1 MKKLLPLFCFLYL
14 AGLVRGQLY
23 DAQWALGSY
32 ESIVDFRTADTVLID
47 TLPTLQYV
55 FLTNASICDE
65 NGKLLYYTNGVSVCG
80 TNNVLQNG
88 GNLSLGAYSSDDS
101 LNGLDIQQA
110 ALFLPK
116 PGSNRYYYLIHSAND
131 ALNGTRPGNIYYS
144 LIDKDG
150 DGGLGAVIQKN
161 VKLIGGSLY
170 REGGITACKHANG
183 RDYWLVFGA
192 SDTNMFYKFL
202 ITPDSI
208 LGPYTQYIGPNYPL
222 PFDNA
227 YSKFSQDG
235 ATYVTGA
242 VAGLITVM
250 DFDRCSGE
258 FSNPVTIF
266 NDVSSSP
273 DTTISGCTAVEF
285 SPNGRFV
292 YVSDNV
298 NLIQYDLLAANIQD
312 SSQLYL
318 RDSATV
324 YGIDF
329 LQLAPNGKLYG
340 STWDGGL
347 YNLHV
352 INYPDLKGDSA
363 GFVYGGQPTYSTN
376 SNELPNLIN
385 YKLGPLTGSGCDTIA
400 NGVGNIAQA
409 DNLLRIL
416 PNPANKYAYVEAGMQ
431 GNYRFD
437 LLTENGQILSSKQT
451 RQVDIF
457 DTEQLAAGIYFIK
470 ATDLTTGAALAV
482 RRLVVGH

>member
-1 MKKLLPLFCFLYL
+1 
-14 AGLVRGQLY
+14 
-23 DAQWALGSY
+23 
-32 ESIVDFRTADTVLID
+32 
-47 TLPTLQYV
+47 
-55 FLTNASICDE
+55 
-65 NGKLLYYTNGVSVCG
+65 
-80 TNNVLQNG
+80 
-88 GNLSLGAYSSDDS
+88 
-101 LNGLDIQQA
+101 
-110 ALFLPK
+110 
-116 PGSNRYYYLIHSAND
+116 
-131 ALNGTRPGNIYYS
+131 
-144 LIDKDG
+144 
-150 DGGLGAVIQKN
+150 
-161 VKLIGGSLY
+161 
-170 REGGITACKHANG
+170 
-183 RDYWLVFGA
+183 
-192 SDTNMFYKFL
+192 MFYKFL
-202 ITPDSI
+202 NTPDSI

-222 PFDNA
+222 PYDNA

-242 VAGLITVM
+242 VEGLITVM

-266 NDVSSSP
+266 NNASLNP
-273 DTTISGCTAVEF
+273 DTTISGYSSAEF
-285 SPNGRFV
+285 SPNGQFV
-292 YVSDNV
+292 YVADNV
-298 NLIQYDLLAANIQD
+298 NLVQYDLLENNIHD
-312 SSQLYL
+312 STQLYL
-318 RDSATV
+318 EDSSTV

-340 STWDGGL
+340 STWAGGL

-363 GFVYGGQPTYSTN
+363 GFVYGGQPTLTISSFN
-376 SNELPNLIN
+376 LPNLIN

-431 GNYRFD
+431 GNYRLD
-437 LLTENGQILSSKQT
+437 LLTENGQVLSSKQT